1 MRIAIVEDDEAMQRQ
16 LSGYLSDFY
25 RERGGSCQITAF
37 ADGDEILE
45 NYKAA
50 YDLIFLDIHMQR
62 VDGMKTAE
70 KIRQL
75 DENVFLVFVT
85 NLANYAI
92 RGYSVGALDFLL
104 KPVNYLM
111 LKQLL
116 IRVDKLMAARDKRF
130 ITLPTEKGMARLDV
144 GQVYYVE
151 TEGHNLNIYTSQGI
165 YRQRESMKNME
176 STLSGY
182 HFARC
187 NNCYLVNLAQVQRVE
202 KSMVVVGDHELAISR
217 PRYKQFMDA
226 LTRYLGGGKV

>member
-25 RERGGSCQITAF
+25 RERGSSCQITAF

-45 NYKAA
+45 DYKAA
-50 YDLIFLDIHMQR
+50 YDLIFLDIHMRR

-70 KIRQL
+70 RIRQL

-116 IRVDKLMAARDKRF
+116 IRVEKLMAARNKRF

-202 KSMVVVGDHELAISR
+202 KNMVVVGDHELAISR

-226 LTRYLGGGKV
+226 LTRYLGGGGV

>member
-25 RERGGSCQITAF
+25 RERGSSCQITAF

-45 NYKAA
+45 DYKAA

-70 KIRQL
+70 RIRQL

-116 IRVDKLMAARDKRF
+116 IRVEKLMAARNKRF

-226 LTRYLGGGKV
+226 LTRYLGGGGV

>member
-25 RERGGSCQITAF
+25 RERGGSCQITTF

-176 STLSGY
+176 STLADY

>member
-25 RERGGSCQITAF
+25 RERGGSCQITTF